1 MAIEN
6 CLKAA
11 AVICAI
17 AFLPAVSK
25 AQTRVQ
31 IGTCS
36 PTAVS
41 DHSYARSSTQEAT
54 HLLNDMQYDARQVG
68 NHARIMDNFT
78 YHTKFA
84 WDTTGIELR
93 RIRWEINDMGKRLC
107 KLERMQNAVPLA
119 EQRAIQNVA
128 PVVQE
133 MADNADA
140 AIHFRN
146 AHHSG
151 LWAPSFTANAQNL
164 QTEAQTVI
172 RQIHG
177 SEKLAG

>member
-1 MAIEN
+1 MGIEN
-6 CLKAA
+6 CLKAG
-11 AVICAI
+11 AVICAL

-25 AQTRVQ
+25 AQTEVQ
-31 IGTCS
+31 VGRCS

-41 DHSYARSSTQEAT
+41 DHSYARSSTREAT
-54 HLLNDMQYDARQVG
+54 HLLNDMQYDARQVE
-68 NHARIMDNFT
+68 NHAQVMDNFAD
-78 YHTKFA
+78 HTKFA
-84 WDTTGIELR
+84 WNTTGIELR

-107 KLERMQNAVPLA
+107 RLETMQNAVPLA
-119 EQRAIQNVA
+119 EQQAIHIVA

-146 AHHSG
+146 AHHNG
-151 LWAPSFTANAQNL
+151 LWAPSFIANAQNL
-164 QTEAQTVI
+164 RTEANTVI

-177 SEKLAG
+177 SAKLAG

>member
-1 MAIEN
+1 MGIET
-6 CLKAA
+6 LKIG
-11 AVICAI
+11 VVLCAL

-25 AQTRVQ
+25 AQT
-31 IGTCS
+31 CS
-36 PTAVS
+36 PAAVS
-41 DHSYARSSTQEAT
+41 DHSYARGSTRAAT
-54 HLLNDMQYDARQVG
+54 HLLNDMQYDARQVE
-68 NHARIMDNFT
+68 NHAERMDSFA

-84 WDTTGIELR
+84 WNTTGIELR

-107 KLERMQNAVPLA
+107 KLETMQKAVPLA
-119 EQRAIQNVA
+119 EQQAIQNVA

-151 LWAPSFTANAQNL
+151 FWAPSFTANAQNL
-164 QTEAQTVI
+164 QTEANTVI

-177 SEKLAG
+177 SEQLAG

>member
-1 MAIEN
+1 MSIEN
-6 CLKAA
+6 CLKAG

-17 AFLPAVSK
+17 TLLPAVSK
-25 AQTRVQ
+25 AQTGAQ
-31 IGTCS
+31 IGACS
-36 PTAVS
+36 PTAS
-41 DHSYARSSTQEAT
+41 DHSYARSSTREAT
-54 HLLNDMQYDARQVG
+54 HLLNDMQFDARQARH
-68 NHARIMDNFT
+68 HAQIMDNLA

-84 WDTTGIELR
+84 WNTTGIELR

-107 KLERMQNAVPLA
+107 RLETMQNAVPLA
-119 EQRAIQNVA
+119 EQQAIQNVA

-151 LWAPSFTANAQNL
+151 LWAPSFIANAQNL
-164 QTEAQTVI
+164 RTEANTVI

-177 SEKLAG
+177 STKLAG